1 MLIFSSILNFMIFI
15 LKLEELAKLC
25 LGIFAFYFLDF
36 SWWWFIGLFF
46 APDIG
51 AIGYVFNAKIGA
63 FLYNL
68 FHHQGLAILFWG
80 IGFYLHLQVLQLI
93 GAIGYV
99 FNAKIGAFLYNLF
112 HHQGVAILFWIIGF
126 HLQLQVFQLIGVIL
140 FSHSAFDRIL
150 GYGLK
155 YEKGFKFTHL
165 GEIGK

>member
-1 MLIFSSILNFMIFI
+1 MF
-15 LKLEELAKLC
+15 
-25 LGIFAFYFLDF
+25 GHFAFYFLDF

-46 APDIG
+46 APDTG

-68 FHHQGLAILFWG
+68 FHPQGLTILFWG

-93 GAIGYV
+93 G
-99 FNAKIGAFLYNLF
+99 
-112 HHQGVAILFWIIGF
+112 
-126 HLQLQVFQLIGVIL
+126 VIL
-140 FSHSAFDRIL
+140 FSHSAFDCIL

>member
-1 MLIFSSILNFMIFI
+1 MLIFSSISNFMIFI

-93 GAIGYV
+93 G
-99 FNAKIGAFLYNLF
+99 
-112 HHQGVAILFWIIGF
+112 
-126 HLQLQVFQLIGVIL
+126 VIL

>member
-1 MLIFSSILNFMIFI
+1 MLIFSSISNFMIFI
-15 LKLEELAKLC
+15 LKLEEIAKLC

-93 GAIGYV
+93 G
-99 FNAKIGAFLYNLF
+99 
-112 HHQGVAILFWIIGF
+112 
-126 HLQLQVFQLIGVIL
+126 VIL